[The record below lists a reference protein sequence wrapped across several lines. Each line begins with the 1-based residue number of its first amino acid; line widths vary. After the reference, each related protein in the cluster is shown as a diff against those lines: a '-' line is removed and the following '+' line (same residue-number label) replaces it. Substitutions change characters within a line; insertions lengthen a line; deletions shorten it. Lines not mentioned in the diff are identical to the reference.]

1 MKNNTLSYIHPDAK
15 IGKNVTIEP
24 FATIYDNVEIGD
36 DCWIGP
42 HAVIMQGARI
52 GKNCKIHPGAVIS
65 NIPQDLK
72 FGGEDSLAIVGDNTT
87 IRECATI
94 NRGTSYAGKT
104 EIGKNCLIMAYVH
117 IAHDCLIADNVILSN
132 SVQVAGHV
140 EIGYHAIV
148 AGNSAV
154 HQFSKIGPH
163 VMVSGGSLVRKDVPP
178 FVTAAREPL
187 SYVGVNSIGLERRGF
202 TKAQINHIQD
212 IYRII
217 FQNGLSTTKAVNLV
231 KQNIPE
237 SPERDSV
244 IKFIEKSDRGIMK
257 GIQ

>member
-1 MKNNTLSYIHPDAK
+1 
-15 IGKNVTIEP
+15 
-24 FATIYDNVEIGD
+24 
-36 DCWIGP
+36 
-42 HAVIMQGARI
+42 
-52 GKNCKIHPGAVIS
+52 
-65 NIPQDLK
+65 
-72 FGGEDSLAIVGDNTT
+72 
-87 IRECATI
+87 
-94 NRGTSYAGKT
+94 
-104 EIGKNCLIMAYVH
+104 MAYVH

-231 KQNIPE
+231 KQNIPQ

-244 IKFIEKSDRGIMK
+244 ISFIEKSDRGIMK

>member
-1 MKNNTLSYIHPDAK
+1 MKNNSLSYIHPNAK
-15 IGKNVTIEP
+15 IGENVVIEP
-24 FATIYDNVEIGD
+24 FVAIYDNVEIGD
-36 DCWIGP
+36 GTWIG
-42 HAVIMQGARI
+42 ANTVIMSGARI
-52 GKNCKIHPGAVIS
+52 GKNCKVHPGAVIS

-72 FGGEDSLAIVGDNTT
+72 FEGEDSLAVIGDNTI

-94 NRGTSYAGKT
+94 NRGTKYADKT
-104 EIGKNCLIMAYVH
+104 QIGNNCLIMAYVH
-117 IAHDCLIADNVILSN
+117 VAHDCLIGDNCILSN

-148 AGNSAV
+148 SGNSAV
-154 HQFSKIGPH
+154 HQFSKIGSH

-202 TKAQINHIQD
+202 TKARINAIQD
-212 IYRII
+212 TYRII
-217 FQNGLSTTKAVNLV
+217 FQSGLNTTKALNLV
-231 KQNIPE
+231 KEQIPE
-237 SPERDSV
+237 SPDREEI
-244 IKFIEKSDRGIMK
+244 IKFIQSSDRGIMK

>member
-1 MKNNTLSYIHPDAK
+1 MKNNSLSYIHPNAK
-15 IGKNVTIEP
+15 IGENVVIEP
-24 FATIYDNVEIGD
+24 FVTIYDNVEIGEGT
-36 DCWIGP
+36 WIG
-42 HAVIMQGARI
+42 ANVVIMSGARI

-72 FGGEDSLAIVGDNTT
+72 FEGEDSLAIVGDNTV

-94 NRGTSYAGKT
+94 NRGTKYADKT
-104 EIGKNCLIMAYVH
+104 QIGNNCLIMAYVH
-117 IAHDCLIADNVILSN
+117 IAHDCLIGDNCILSN

-148 AGNSAV
+148 SGNSAV
-154 HQFSKIGPH
+154 HQFSKIGAH

-202 TKAQINHIQD
+202 TKARISAIQD
-212 IYRII
+212 TYRII
-217 FQNGLSTTKAVNLV
+217 FQSGMNTTKALNLV
-231 KQNIPE
+231 KEQIPE
-237 SPERDSV
+237 SPDREE
-244 IKFIEKSDRGIMK
+244 IIQFIQNSDRGIMK

>member
-1 MKNNTLSYIHPDAK
+1 MKNNSLSYIHPNAK
-15 IGKNVTIEP
+15 IGKNVVIEP

-42 HAVIMQGARI
+42 HAVIMSGARI
-52 GKNCKIHPGAVIS
+52 GNNCKVHPGAVIS

-72 FGGEDSLAIVGDNTT
+72 FEGEDSLAVIGDNTI

-94 NRGTSYAGKT
+94 NRGTKYADKT

-117 IAHDCLIADNVILSN
+117 IAHDCLISDNCILSN

-140 EIGYHAIV
+140 EIGYHAIIS
-148 AGNSAV
+148 GNSAV
-154 HQFSKIGPH
+154 HQFSKIGAH

-187 SYVGVNSIGLERRGF
+187 SYVGVNSVGLERRGF
-202 TKAQINHIQD
+202 NKKQINHIQD

-217 FQNGLSTTKAVNLV
+217 FQNGLSTTKALNLV
-231 KQNIPE
+231 RSDIPE
-237 SPERDSV
+237 SPEREAV
-244 IKFIEKSDRGIMK
+244 IKFIENSDRGIMK

>member
-72 FGGEDSLAIVGDNTT
+72 FEGEDSLAVVGDNTT

-231 KQNIPE
+231 KQNIPQ

-244 IKFIEKSDRGIMK
+244 INFIEKSDRGIMK

>member
-15 IGKNVTIEP
+15 IGKNVVIEP
-24 FATIYDNVEIGD
+24 FATIYGNVEIGD

-42 HAVIMQGARI
+42 HAVIMSGARI

-72 FGGEDSLAIVGDNTT
+72 FEGEDSLAIIGDNTT

-104 EIGKNCLIMAYVH
+104 EIGSECLIMAYVH
-117 IAHDCLIADNVILSN
+117 VAHDCLIGDKCILSN

-178 FVTAAREPL
+178 YVTAAREPL

-202 TKAQINHIQD
+202 TKAQVNHIQD

-231 KQNIPE
+231 KQNIPQSE
-237 SPERDSV
+237 ERDAV
-244 IKFIEKSDRGIMK
+244 ISFIEKSDRGIMK